1 MKTIAIVN
9 QKGGVGKTTTCVN
22 LAACLAA
29 KKQKVLL
36 IDLDA
41 QGNTTSGLGIE
52 KQTISQSVYDVL
64 LDAKNIETAIIKQN
78 RANLD
83 VLASSID
90 LAGAEVELA
99 TADSRENRLKKA
111 LDLLVDLKEKD
122 KSYNYDFILIDCPPS
137 LSLLT
142 INALTAANSV
152 LIPIQA
158 EYYALEGVS
167 QLLKTIDLVKTSLNA
182 NLEIFGVL
190 VTMYDSRTQLSK
202 QVYDEVKNFFPKQI
216 FNTVIPRNVR
226 LSEAPSY
233 GQAVIEYA
241 WISKGSLAYT
251 KLAKEVI
258 KRCQSA
264 CKK

>member
-1 MKTIAIVN
+1 MKVIAIVN
-9 QKGGVGKTTTCVN
+9 QKGGVGKTTSCIN

-29 KKQKVLL
+29 KKKKVLL

-41 QGNTTSGLGIE
+41 QGNTTSGLGVD
-52 KQTISQSVYDVL
+52 KQAVDKSIYDVL
-64 LDAKNIETAIIKQN
+64 LDAKSIEAAIIKQN
-78 RANLD
+78 RPNLD
-83 VLASSID
+83 LIASSID

-99 TADSRENRLKKA
+99 TADERELRLKKA
-111 LDLLVDLKEKD
+111 LQIVKDLAEND
-122 KSYNYDFILIDCPPS
+122 KTYKYDFVIIDCPPS

-142 INALTAANSV
+142 IDALTASNSV

-167 QLLKTIDLVKTSLNA
+167 QLLKTIELVKASSNSKLD
-182 NLEIFGVL
+182 IFGVL

-202 QVYDEVKNFFPKQI
+202 QVYDEVKNFFPDKI
-216 FNTVIPRNVR
+216 FQTVIPRNVR

-233 GQAVIEYA
+233 GQAIIEYA

-258 KRCQSA
+258 KRSQA
-264 CKK
+264 EE

>member
-1 MKTIAIVN
+1 MKIIAIVN
-9 QKGGVGKTTTCVN
+9 QKGGVGKTTSCVN

-29 KKQKVLL
+29 KKKKVLL

-52 KQTISQSVYDVL
+52 KQTIKESVYDVL
-64 LDAKNIETAIIKQN
+64 MDAQKITTAIIKQN
-78 RANLD
+78 RTNLD

-99 TADSRENRLKKA
+99 TSEEREFKLKKG
-111 LDLLVDLKEKD
+111 LNVVKDLAKND
-122 KSYNYDFILIDCPPS
+122 KNYKYDFVLIDCPPS

-142 INALTAANSV
+142 INALTAADSV

-167 QLLKTIDLVKTSLNA
+167 QLLKTIELVQKNLNPDLK
-182 NLEIFGVL
+182 IFGVL

-202 QVYDEVKNFFPKQI
+202 QVYDEVKNFFPEQI

-233 GQAVIEYA
+233 GKAIIEYA

-258 KRCQSA
+258 KRSQDLDT
-264 CKK
+264 K

>member
-1 MKTIAIVN
+1 MKIIAIVN
-9 QKGGVGKTTTCVN
+9 QKGGVGKTTSCVN

-29 KKQKVLL
+29 KKKKVLL

-52 KQTISQSVYDVL
+52 KQTINQSVYDVL
-64 LDAKNIETAIIKQN
+64 LDAETVKTAIIKQN
-78 RANLD
+78 RPYLD
-83 VLASSID
+83 ILPSSID

-99 TADSRENRLKKA
+99 TAEEREQRLKKA
-111 LDLLVDLKEKD
+111 LCLIKELASSEKTF
-122 KSYNYDFILIDCPPS
+122 NYDFILIDCPPS

-142 INALTAANSV
+142 INALTAADSV

-167 QLLKTIDLVKTSLNA
+167 QLLKTIDLVKNSLNSE
-182 NLEIFGVL
+182 LKIFGVL

-202 QVYDEVKNFFPKQI
+202 QVYDEVKNFFPEQI

-233 GQAVIEYA
+233 GQAIIEYA

-258 KRCQSA
+258 KRCQEEQ
-264 CKK
+264 K